1 MTHRG
6 GDRYEGATE
15 IFGNCL
21 TLPNH
26 CERLDNQISDS
37 SAKQFQPDEP
47 KQSPSI
53 EGNEGRIEAYRDTAG
68 VERQALAECVNGPAA
83 SLAHSDEALQGPG
96 QINEGNMRH
105 QPSKHVNAIEHTS
118 LNCGSLQTNP
128 AITSADQMNKR
139 DPTPLK
145 HQPLP
150 ESLLKEGGRCRKRT
164 MDDQTVSSTC
174 VNSLHKPNKRR
185 RRRRRACGAHQSSV
199 ADMSSGERY
208 EQSRGANG
216 LCPCTGSDSPGPED
230 KLNLD
235 ALEKNI
241 DSVNGRSSCKGQI
254 NGSDLKR
261 YIFDSGVKGSDVIV
275 AHKSV
280 MSPDQPNF
288 HSKSD
293 GSCKVF
299 LPIVNG
305 KMSETFNASYTELEE
320 ESFNSKD
327 CYRSTLDRLEKH
339 CLQHLQAHRKAMD
352 YQAFPDKLKP
362 VLASPHIPMSSPIV
376 LHPVQLPLPL
386 STSITIHQTFLQHHA
401 DFLQPQ
407 PPLMSP
413 ILPFTHLPLG
423 AEVFPHGHPPFIYP
437 APISVMARP
446 SLHPMTMSFHPL
458 PRTMFPRMFPPHH
471 TVIPLQPLF

>member
-1 MTHRG
+1 MR
-6 GDRYEGATE
+6 
-15 IFGNCL
+15 
-21 TLPNH
+21 
-26 CERLDNQISDS
+26 NQ
-37 SAKQFQPDEP
+37 Q
-47 KQSPSI
+47 
-53 EGNEGRIEAYRDTAG
+53 
-68 VERQALAECVNGPAA
+68 
-83 SLAHSDEALQGPG
+83 
-96 QINEGNMRH
+96 
-105 QPSKHVNAIEHTS
+105 SKHINAIEHTS

-128 AITSADQMNKR
+128 VITSADQINKI
-139 DPTPLK
+139 DPTLLK

-150 ESLLKEGGRCRKRT
+150 ESLLQEGGRCRKRT
-164 MDDQTVSSTC
+164 MDDQTVGSTC

-199 ADMSSGERY
+199 ADVSGGEIY

-216 LCPCTGSDSPGPED
+216 LSPCTGSGSPGPED
-230 KLNLD
+230 KLNPD
-235 ALEKNI
+235 ALEKSI

-261 YIFDSGVKGSDVIV
+261 YIFDSRAKGSDVIV

-299 LPIVNG
+299 LPIGSG
-305 KMSETFNASYTELEE
+305 KMSETLNASYTKLDQ
-320 ESFNSKD
+320 ESFNSMD

-352 YQAFPDKLKP
+352 YQTFPDKLKP
-362 VLASPHIPMSSPIV
+362 VLASPHIPVSSPIV
-376 LHPVQLPLPL
+376 LQPVQLPLPL

-407 PPLMSP
+407 PLLMSP

-423 AEVFPHGHPPFIYP
+423 AEVCPHSHSPFIYQD
-437 APISVMARP
+437 PISVMARP

-458 PRTMFPRMFPPHH
+458 PRTMFPHMFPHHH